1 MREEKYLMSISI
13 PSLSNRSSTF
23 LLSDIISC
31 NKYATDIS
39 VDKRLD
45 KPAILFLTEKQITKR
60 QNTQISAQYLN

>member
-1 MREEKYLMSISI
+1 MREEKYLMSVSI

>member
-1 MREEKYLMSISI
+1 MSISI